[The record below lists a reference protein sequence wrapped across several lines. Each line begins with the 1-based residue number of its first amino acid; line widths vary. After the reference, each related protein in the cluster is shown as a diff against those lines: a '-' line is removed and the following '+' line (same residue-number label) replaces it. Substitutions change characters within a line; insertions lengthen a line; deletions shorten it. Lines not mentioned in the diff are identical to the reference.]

1 MLRFNLI
8 RSYRTSA
15 HLVRASRRLLS
26 TVSQQDAF
34 LEAVPKHSGIV
45 SLALNRPQAKNAIS
59 VNLLKVIFTLEQ
71 YIPSIYFL
79 QQQLTECLEEAHFD
93 KRFVLAVIH
102 FRSSQLHI

>member
-8 RSYRTSA
+8 RSYRTSV

-34 LEAVPKHSGIV
+34 LEAVPKHPGIV

-59 VNLLKVIFTLEQ
+59 VNLLKVLFTLEPV
-71 YIPSIYFL
+71 YAEYLLLSTATHRVPG
-79 QQQLTECLEEAHFD
+79 
-93 KRFVLAVIH
+93 
-102 FRSSQLHI
+102 RSPF